1 MTAGEDNRKNS
12 ADFSAQRN
20 EFFMKQSSN
29 NKMIP
34 PRVFPSTSAKAVSAD
49 EETKSEVPEESKVV
63 VDNEATMK
71 AVVEALHVV
80 GEDVAAHLSESDKKF
95 IKEVCLKEE
104 TNSMRM
110 IASMIIPLGFSFAAG
125 FAVSKKKKKKSD

>member
-20 EFFMKQSSN
+20 EFFMRQSSN

-34 PRVFPSTSAKAVSAD
+34 PRVIPLTSAKAVAD
-49 EETKSEVPEESKVV
+49 EETKSEVPEEPKVV

-104 TNSMRM
+104 TNSMGM
-110 IASMIIPLGFSFAAG
+110 IALMLIPLGFASG
-125 FAVSKKKKKKSD
+125 FALSKYLNKKSD

>member
-34 PRVFPSTSAKAVSAD
+34 PRVFPSTSAKAVAD
-49 EETKSEVPEESKVV
+49 EETKSEVPEESKVM

-80 GEDVAAHLSESDKKF
+80 GEDVATHLSESDKKF

-104 TNSMRM
+104 TNSMSM

-125 FAVSKKKKKKSD
+125 YAVSKYFNKKSD

>member
-1 MTAGEDNRKNS
+1 
-12 ADFSAQRN
+12 
-20 EFFMKQSSN
+20 
-29 NKMIP
+29 MIP
-34 PRVFPSTSAKAVSAD
+34 PRVIPLTSAKAVAD
-49 EETKSEVPEESKVV
+49 EETKSEVPEEPKVV

-104 TNSMRM
+104 TNSMGM
-110 IASMIIPLGFSFAAG
+110 IALMLIPLGFASG
-125 FAVSKKKKKKSD
+125 FALSKYLNKKSD

>member
-1 MTAGEDNRKNS
+1 M
-12 ADFSAQRN
+12 
-20 EFFMKQSSN
+20 
-29 NKMIP
+29 
-34 PRVFPSTSAKAVSAD
+34 
-49 EETKSEVPEESKVV
+49 

-80 GEDVAAHLSESDKKF
+80 GEDVATHLSESDKKF

-104 TNSMRM
+104 TNSMSM

-125 FAVSKKKKKKSD
+125 YAVSKYLNKKSD